1 MATINRQTLSE
12 SNEWDCVSKG
22 FDSFEIANNKISDI
36 SQKIV
41 SGTNG
46 KFYICS
52 KNSVIRSLFGNL
64 SR

>member
-22 FDSFEIANNKISDI
+22 FDSFDIANSKISDL
-36 SQKIV
+36 SQV
-41 SGTNG
+41 VVAGTNG

-52 KNSVIRSLFGNL
+52 KNKTIRLLFGNL
-64 SR
+64 K